1 MHAATPAAPEPNS
14 TGGNGGGWPTA
25 SGGTGSATTGDG
37 TVSNCRAGL
46 ISYVQ
51 VPRREILQKSAS

>member
-25 SGGTGSATTGDG
+25 SGGIGSATTGDG
-37 TVSNCRAGL
+37 TVSNCRAGAA
-46 ISYVQ
+46 
-51 VPRREILQKSAS
+51 RRVVAAETVTVVG